1 MNYDMIRIPLE
12 KQLSTQLFDL
22 IEGDIIEA
30 LLKEAKIERFENEWK
45 YLLEGHSFKVT
56 KEMASRLYELFHEG
70 RKTLH
75 FEEEIDFYVTNN
87 PEVNAFAISSLEEGE
102 ANIINVNSGLIERMD
117 DDELKFIIGH
127 EIGHLISK
135 NARITKIIRFV
146 YPEPDKIPILLYHKV
161 NLWNKLAELT
171 ADRYGYIASPKL
183 EKIISNFFKLSSG
196 LDPERIHFDYKAYLA
211 ENEAIIEYFKA
222 NRGKNVST
230 HPINPIRIKALQAFS
245 ESETYQRIAKGEEIQ
260 PEETLDNILNDL
272 IQILMTLSSSELD
285 YHRDNFMAAAGLMIA
300 GVDEKMDTD
309 ELQRV
314 IGALSNKM
322 VFPQEML
329 GNIYNSGKVQD
340 IFYGSA
346 GEILKVN
353 PGERYGMFE
362 YLVSIAL
369 ADRQIFQQEID
380 FLYTVG
386 EQMGFTRKEIAQIT
400 ANMIQREF
408 VPNVYGVQ

>member
-1 MNYDMIRIPLE
+1 MIRIPLE
-12 KQLSTQLFDL
+12 KQLSTQLFEL
-22 IEGDIIEA
+22 IEGDVIEA

-56 KEMASRLYELFHEG
+56 QDMASRLYNLFQEV
-70 RKTLH
+70 KKKLE
-75 FEEEIDFYVTNN
+75 FDEDIDFYVTNN
-87 PEVNAFAISSLEEGE
+87 AAVNAFAISSLEEGE

-117 DDELKFIIGH
+117 DDELRFIIGH

-135 NARITKIIRFV
+135 NAQITKVIRFV

-230 HPINPIRIKALQAFS
+230 HPINPIRIKGLLAFS
-245 ESETYQRIAKGEEIQ
+245 ESETYKRIAKGEELVA
-260 PEETLDNILNDL
+260 EEQLDNILNDL

-285 YHRDNFMAAAGLMIA
+285 YHRGNFMAAAGLLIA
-300 GVDEKMDTD
+300 SADKSMDED
-309 ELQRV
+309 ELERI
-314 IGALSNKM
+314 IGTLSSQM
-322 VFPQEML
+322 IFPQEML
-329 GNIYNSGKVQD
+329 GNIHNSGKVQD

-346 GEILKVN
+346 GEILKMN

-369 ADRQIFQQEID
+369 SDRKIFKEEID
-380 FLYTVG
+380 FLYHVG
-386 EQMGFTRKEIAQIT
+386 EQFGFTRKEIAQII

>member
-1 MNYDMIRIPLE
+1 MNYDMIRIKLE
-12 KQLSTQLFDL
+12 RELSTQLFDL

-45 YLLEGHSFKVT
+45 YILEGHSFKVT
-56 KEMASRLYELFHEG
+56 EDLASRLYNLFQEV
-70 RKTLH
+70 KDTLK
-75 FEEEIDFYVTNN
+75 FKEDIDFYVTNSS
-87 PEVNAFAISSLEEGE
+87 EVNAFAISSLEEGE

-135 NARITKIIRFV
+135 NAQITKIIRFV
-146 YPEPDKIPILLYHKV
+146 YPDPDKIPILLYHKV

-171 ADRYGYIASPKL
+171 ADRYGFIASPKL

-196 LDPERIHFDYKAYLA
+196 LDPNRIKFDYKAYLA
-211 ENEAIIEYFKA
+211 ENEEIIEYFKS
-222 NRGKNVST
+222 NRGKNVSS

-245 ESETYQRIAKGEEIQ
+245 ESEMYKKIEQGEEFG
-260 PEETLDNILNDL
+260 EEESLNTILDEL

-285 YHRDNFMAAAGLMIA
+285 YHRSNYMAAAGLMIA
-300 GVDEKMDTD
+300 GADEKMDQD
-309 ELQRV
+309 ELEQV
-314 IGALSNKM
+314 ISSLSRQM

-329 GNIYNSGKVQD
+329 GNIYNSGKVEE

-346 GEILKVN
+346 GEIIKAN

-380 FLYTVG
+380 FLYKVG
-386 EQMGFTRKEIAQIT
+386 EQFGFTRKEVAQIT
-400 ANMIQREF
+400 ANMIQRDF
-408 VPNVYGVQ
+408 VPDVYALQ